1 MEGKKVKSWSYQ
13 CKGSF
18 GLPVDFEH
26 PFHSWPLNSMENLV
40 FRYMNSHEWLIQ
52 THLLFM
58 TRFQKQFAT
67 VPVSAGAPFPYP
79 TRAQPCLRLLFLSA
93 GWGHEAGGREMPG
106 RVTQPHTQNGRE
118 TARAKEILV
127 WAQITSC
134 FTSWIKASALEAD
147 IIYNAQIVQTPT
159 QSRRPPRNREQ
170 VNELCTEF
178 TRKFT

>member
-1 MEGKKVKSWSYQ
+1 MWKE
-13 CKGSF
+13 
-18 GLPVDFEH
+18 
-26 PFHSWPLNSMENLV
+26 
-40 FRYMNSHEWLIQ
+40 
-52 THLLFM
+52 
-58 TRFQKQFAT
+58 
-67 VPVSAGAPFPYP
+67 AGAIGAKEALDYLWILNISSIPDPSTAWKIWYFDIWIATNDWYKHIYFS
-79 TRAQPCLRLLFLSA
+79 RHSSRSSSLQFLSLLA
-93 GWGHEAGGREMPG
+93 RHSHTPPERSRLCGYCSFLRGWGHEAGGREMPG